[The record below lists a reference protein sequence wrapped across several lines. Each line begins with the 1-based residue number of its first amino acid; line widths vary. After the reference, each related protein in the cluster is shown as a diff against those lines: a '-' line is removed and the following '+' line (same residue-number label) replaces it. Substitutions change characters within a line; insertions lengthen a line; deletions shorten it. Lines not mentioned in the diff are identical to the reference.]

1 MTSLT
6 QRSSGLVQRRTEASR
21 SAAAADKERGAGGGP
36 EDEGRRD
43 ESGDDEKGDSKETR
57 LTLMEE
63 VLLLGLKDREVD
75 INYSKLHWK
84 EKSRSFWFP
93 EDENGSVHIRYLWW
107 RWRYLTV
114 FRSSQGY
121 TSFWND
127 CISSGLR
134 GCMLI
139 ELALRGRLQLE
150 ACGMRRKSL
159 LTRKVICK
167 SDAPTGDVLLDE
179 ALKHIKETQP
189 PETVQNWIE
198 LLSGETWNPLKL
210 HYQLR
215 NVRER
220 LAKNLVE
227 KGVLTTE
234 KQNFLLFD
242 MTTHPLTNNNIKQRL
257 IKKVQEAVLDKWVND
272 PHRMDKR
279 LLALV
284 YLAHASDVLENAFAP
299 LLDEQYDLAT
309 KRVRQLLDL
318 DPEVECMK
326 TNTNEVLWAV
336 VAAFTK

>member
-1 MTSLT
+1 MTSLI

-21 SAAAADKERGAGGGP
+21 TAAADKDRG
-36 EDEGRRD
+36 
-43 ESGDDEKGDSKETR
+43 SGDDDFEPRRRCSGEEQEEQDKGDSKETR

-63 VLLLGLKDREVD
+63 VLLLGLKDRE
-75 INYSKLHWK
+75 
-84 EKSRSFWFP
+84 
-93 EDENGSVHIRYLWW
+93 
-107 RWRYLTV
+107 
-114 FRSSQGY
+114 GY

-139 ELALRGRLQLE
+139 ELAIRGRLQLE
-150 ACGMRRKSL
+150 TCGMRRKSL
-159 LTRKVICK
+159 LARKVICK

-179 ALKHIKETQP
+179 ALKHVKETQP
-189 PETVQNWIE
+189 PETVQSWIE

-257 IKKVQEAVLDKWVND
+257 IKRVQEAVLEKWVND

-279 LLALV
+279 MLALIF
-284 YLAHASDVLENAFAP
+284 LAHSSDVLENAFSP
-299 LLDEQYDLAT
+299 LLDDQYDLAM

-318 DPEVECMK
+318 EPEGESTK
-326 TNTNEVLWAV
+326 TNANELLWAV

>member
-6 QRSSGLVQRRTEASR
+6 QRSSGLVQRRADASR
-21 SAAAADKERGAGGGP
+21 ADKQRACDRE
-36 EDEGRRD
+36 EDEPRREEEQD
-43 ESGDDEKGDSKETR
+43 ADDAGDSKETR

-63 VLLLGLKDREVD
+63 VLLLGLKDRE
-75 INYSKLHWK
+75 
-84 EKSRSFWFP
+84 
-93 EDENGSVHIRYLWW
+93 
-107 RWRYLTV
+107 
-114 FRSSQGY
+114 GY

-139 ELALRGRLQLE
+139 ELGLRGRLQLE
-150 ACGMRRKSL
+150 ACGMRRKGL
-159 LTRKVICK
+159 LARKVICK
-167 SDAPTGDVLLDE
+167 SDSPTGDVLLDE
-179 ALKHIKETQP
+179 ALKHIKNTQP
-189 PETVQNWIE
+189 PETVQSWIE

-210 HYQLR
+210 QYQLR

-257 IKKVQEAVLDKWVND
+257 IKKVQDGVLDKWVND
-272 PHRMDKR
+272 PGRMDKR
-279 LLALV
+279 LLALIF
-284 YLAHASDVLENAFAP
+284 LAHSSDVLENAFAP
-299 LLDEQYDLAT
+299 LLDDQYDLAM

-318 DPEVECMK
+318 EPEEESLK
-326 TNTNEVLWAV
+326 GGANELLWAV

>member
-21 SAAAADKERGAGGGP
+21 SAAAADKERAAGGGP

-63 VLLLGLKDREVD
+63 VLLLGLKDRE
-75 INYSKLHWK
+75 
-84 EKSRSFWFP
+84 
-93 EDENGSVHIRYLWW
+93 
-107 RWRYLTV
+107 
-114 FRSSQGY
+114 GY

>member
-6 QRSSGLVQRRTEASR
+6 QRTSGLVQRRTEAIR
-21 SAAAADKERGAGGGP
+21 SAAAAEKEKDSGGE
-36 EDEGRRD
+36 EDEARRV
-43 ESGDDEKGDSKETR
+43 EEEEDDKGDSKETR

-63 VLLLGLKDREVD
+63 VLLLGLKDRE
-75 INYSKLHWK
+75 
-84 EKSRSFWFP
+84 
-93 EDENGSVHIRYLWW
+93 
-107 RWRYLTV
+107 
-114 FRSSQGY
+114 GY

-134 GCMLI
+134 GCMLV
-139 ELALRGRLQLE
+139 ELALRGRIQLE
-150 ACGMRRKSL
+150 ACGVRRKSL
-159 LTRKVICK
+159 LARKVICK

-189 PETVQNWIE
+189 PETVQSWIE

-242 MTTHPLTNNNIKQRL
+242 MTTHPLTNSTIKRPTSSINIPSL
-257 IKKVQEAVLDKWVND
+257 INIPGEKN
-272 PHRMDKR
+272 
-279 LLALV
+279 
-284 YLAHASDVLENAFAP
+284 
-299 LLDEQYDLAT
+299 
-309 KRVRQLLDL
+309 
-318 DPEVECMK
+318 EVETFMWSGELIV
-326 TNTNEVLWAV
+326 TES
-336 VAAFTK
+336 

>member
-6 QRSSGLVQRRTEASR
+6 QRSSGLVQRRTEALR
-21 SAAAADKERGAGGGP
+21 NAADKERPAAE
-36 EDEGRRD
+36 EDHESRRA
-43 ESGDDEKGDSKETR
+43 DEKDNDDTGDSKETR

-63 VLLLGLKDREVD
+63 VLLLGLKDREV
-75 INYSKLHWK
+75 
-84 EKSRSFWFP
+84 
-93 EDENGSVHIRYLWW
+93 
-107 RWRYLTV
+107 
-114 FRSSQGY
+114 
-121 TSFWND
+121 
-127 CISSGLR
+127 
-134 GCMLI
+134 
-139 ELALRGRLQLE
+139 
-150 ACGMRRKSL
+150 
-159 LTRKVICK
+159 ICR

-179 ALKHIKETQP
+179 ALKHIKDTQP
-189 PETVQNWIE
+189 PETVQSWIE

-279 LLALV
+279 LLALIF
-284 YLAHASDVLENAFAP
+284 LAHSSDVLENAFAP
-299 LLDEQYDLAT
+299 LLDDQYDLAM
-309 KRVRQLLDL
+309 KRVRQLLEL
-318 DPEVECMK
+318 EPEGESMK
-326 TNTNEVLWAV
+326 ANANELLWAV

>member
-1 MTSLT
+1 MTSLS
-6 QRSSGLVQRRTEASR
+6 QRTSGLVQRRTEASR
-21 SAAAADKERGAGGGP
+21 LAADKDRPSGQEESESRRG
-36 EDEGRRD
+36 EDQ
-43 ESGDDEKGDSKETR
+43 DDDDSGDSKETR

-63 VLLLGLKDREVD
+63 VLLLGLKDRE
-75 INYSKLHWK
+75 
-84 EKSRSFWFP
+84 
-93 EDENGSVHIRYLWW
+93 
-107 RWRYLTV
+107 
-114 FRSSQGY
+114 GY

-150 ACGMRRKSL
+150 ACGMRRKGL
-159 LTRKVICK
+159 LARKVICK

-179 ALKHIKETQP
+179 ALKHIKDTQP
-189 PETVQNWIE
+189 PETVQSWIE

-272 PHRMDKR
+272 PHRIDKR
-279 LLALV
+279 LLALIF
-284 YLAHASDVLENAFAP
+284 LAHSSDVLENAFAP
-299 LLDEQYDLAT
+299 LLDDQYDLAM
-309 KRVRQLLDL
+309 KRVRLLL
-318 DPEVECMK
+318 ELEPEGESMK
-326 TNTNEVLWAV
+326 ANANELLWAV